1 MKAFYNINGKIVT
14 QNESAIAPNNR
25 AYLYGD
31 GCFETIKIVQGK
43 PINMENHISRILSG
57 AKILHLR
64 IPAYFSPHY
73 FKIQITELIHHSGH
87 NLGGRVRLSFDRSVG
102 GTYMPTTNEVSYTL
116 EFIPDDSAGFTLNE
130 KGLEVDV
137 YNDIKKPINKLST
150 IKTKNGLIYVMASL
164 DAQAKQ
170 LDDVLI
176 QNEKRSII
184 ESSSSNLFVVSNGVL
199 YTPSLDEGV
208 LAGTMRM
215 TIINLALKNGIK
227 VYECAIMP
235 QHLLAADELLL
246 TNAIAGIKW
255 IGGFR
260 TKRYRNDMA
269 KKLTQLLND
278 SLIEY

>member
-1 MKAFYNINGKIVT
+1 MVAFYNINGKIVL
-14 QNESAIAPNNR
+14 QSESHIAPNNR

-31 GCFETIKIVQGK
+31 GCFETIKIVNGK
-43 PINMENHISRILSG
+43 PINIENHISRILSG
-57 AKILHLR
+57 AQVLHLR
-64 IPAYFSPHY
+64 IPAYFSADY
-73 FKIQITELIHHSGH
+73 FKVQIGELIHHSGH
-87 NLGGRVRLSFDRSVG
+87 NLGGKVRLSFDRSVG

-116 EFIPDDSAGFTLNE
+116 EFIPDNTSGFTLNE

-164 DAQAKQ
+164 DAQSKQ

-215 TIINLALKNGIK
+215 TVINLALKTGIK

-246 TNAIAGIKW
+246 TNAISGIKW

-269 KKLTQLLND
+269 KRLTNLLNE
-278 SLIEY
+278 SLID

>member
-1 MKAFYNINGKIVT
+1 MNAFYNINGKIVSKDET
-14 QNESAIAPNNR
+14 GIAPNNR

-31 GCFETIKIVQGK
+31 GCFETIKIVKGK
-43 PINMENHISRILSG
+43 PINIENHISRILSG
-57 AKILHLR
+57 AQVLQLR
-64 IPAYFSPHY
+64 IPAYFSAHY
-73 FKIQITELIHHSGH
+73 FKVQIGELIHHSGH
-87 NLGGRVRLSFDRSVG
+87 NLGGRARLSFDRSVG
-102 GTYMPTTNEVSYTL
+102 GTYMPTTNEVSYSI
-116 EFIPDDSAGFTLNE
+116 EFIPDQTDGYALNE
-130 KGLEVDV
+130 KGLEVDIF
-137 YNDIKKPINKLST
+137 NDIKKPINKLST
-150 IKTKNGLIYVMASL
+150 IKTKNGLVYVMASL

-184 ESSSSNLFVVSNGVL
+184 ESSSSNLFVVSNSVL

-215 TIINLALKNGIK
+215 TIINLALKAGIK

-246 TNAIAGIKW
+246 TNAIAGVKW

-269 KKLTQLLND
+269 KRLIALLNET
-278 SLIEY
+278 LID

>member
-1 MKAFYNINGKIVT
+1 MVAFYNINGKIVL
-14 QNESAIAPNNR
+14 QSESHIAPNNR

-31 GCFETIKIVQGK
+31 GCFETIKIVNGK
-43 PINMENHISRILSG
+43 PINIENHISRILSG
-57 AKILHLR
+57 AQVLHLR
-64 IPAYFSPHY
+64 IPAYFSAHY
-73 FKIQITELIHHSGH
+73 FKVQIGELIHHSGH

-116 EFIPDDSAGFTLNE
+116 EFIPDNTSGFTLNE

-215 TIINLALKNGIK
+215 TVINLALKTGIK

-246 TNAIAGIKW
+246 TNAISGIKW

-269 KKLTQLLND
+269 KRLTNLLNE
-278 SLIEY
+278 SLIN